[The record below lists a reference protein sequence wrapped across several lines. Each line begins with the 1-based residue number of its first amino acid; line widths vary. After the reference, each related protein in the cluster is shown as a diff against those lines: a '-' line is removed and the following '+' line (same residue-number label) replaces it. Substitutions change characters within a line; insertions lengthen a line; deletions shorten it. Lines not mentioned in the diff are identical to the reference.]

1 MGAIPGSAQN
11 AGKSKPANLLEG
23 TRSWGDPAF
32 EAIADPTRR
41 AILMFLAESGEA
53 AAGVIASG
61 VRSVGR
67 TAVSSH
73 LRVLRVAGLVRER
86 RDGRFRL
93 YSVESGAADGV
104 VRFLAALYRRPLAE
118 LRDKIDNRDGESQ

>member
-1 MGAIPGSAQN
+1 M
-11 AGKSKPANLLEG
+11 
-23 TRSWGDPAF
+23 
-32 EAIADPTRR
+32 ADPTRR

-118 LRDKIDNRDGESQ
+118 LRDKMDNRDGEPQ

>member
-1 MGAIPGSAQN
+1 M
-11 AGKSKPANLLEG
+11 
-23 TRSWGDPAF
+23 F
-32 EAIADPTRR
+32 IADR
-41 AILMFLAESGEA
+41 GEA
-53 AAGVIASG
+53 AAGVIASE
-61 VRSVGR
+61 VHSVGR

-118 LRDKIDNRDGESQ
+118 LRDKMDNRDDRQR